1 MLGLDLVL
9 AVHSVRAARVLTPR
23 GVIRRC
29 CAQSQLSHLKADT
42 QQTVQRTLMRSKQAV
57 GQALG
62 EPPPPFPP
70 TLFPSS
76 PQPSPLFYLNYSDT
90 NW

>member
-62 EPPPPFPP
+62 ETPPLPSHSLPLFPP
-70 TLFPSS
+70 TLSS
-76 PQPSPLFYLNYSDT
+76 LLSELFRY
-90 NW
+90 